1 MTETPEQKLA
11 RLQELREFIAGFE
24 ERQAAKRKLLDEE
37 KQKLVD
43 GILTPELLAQ
53 VREIEVE
60 FQPKY
65 ASLDEP
71 SEELAAKQ
79 QEETMLTAGIKYE
92 AQQLGKSIPGPGLT
106 AQFGKGRVFWDD
118 AGLLGYAKAGHPEI
132 LDFRKEGDPVISI
145 VKSKK

>member
-1 MTETPEQKLA
+1 MTETAEQKLV

-24 ERQAAKRKLLDEE
+24 ERQAAKRKLLDDE

-65 ASLDEP
+65 DALQEP

-106 AQFGKGRVFWDD
+106 AQFGKGRVSWDD
-118 AGLLGYAKAGHPEI
+118 AGLCGYAKAGHPEI
-132 LDFRKEGDPVISI
+132 LDFRKEGEPVISI

>member
-1 MTETPEQKLA
+1 MAETIEQKLA
-11 RLQELREFIAGFE
+11 KLQELREFIAGFE
-24 ERQAAKRKLLDEE
+24 ERQAAKRKLLDDE

-65 ASLDEP
+65 EVLEEP
-71 SEELAAKQ
+71 SDELENAM
-79 QEETMLTAGIKYE
+79 QEDTMLTAAIKYE

-106 AQFGKGRVFWDD
+106 AQFGKGRVSWDD
-118 AGLLGYAKAGHPEI
+118 AGLCGYAKAGHPEI